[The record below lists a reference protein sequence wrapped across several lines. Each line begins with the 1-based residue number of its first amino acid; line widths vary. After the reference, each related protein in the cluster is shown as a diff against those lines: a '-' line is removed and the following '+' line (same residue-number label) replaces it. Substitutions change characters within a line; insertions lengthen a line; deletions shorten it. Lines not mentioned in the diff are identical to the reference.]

1 MIKNRKDISQEEIA
15 QFLEGRDPEEGIVNL
30 EYSYGD
36 DFITVYTRGK
46 DDLKHIERQPFYPF
60 LWATEDAC
68 KRLYDG
74 DKKMVSQQLKMSG
87 IWCKALDV
95 QGIREQPQEKMVN
108 GYKILFYATKP
119 MSYKNFL
126 NFFKKAGNPVYSD
139 NKDKKDDDPT
149 DSKNRRTQYL
159 VVTPQEQFMISTGK
173 RMFKGFDDY
182 DQLLRLIFDLET
194 EGLDPKQHRITLNGV
209 RFNRE
214 VIYKGKKIHF
224 ERILK
229 VKGNTKEE
237 LDKSELDVIDKMLR
251 IIYTFKP
258 DIITAHNGEVFDW
271 PYVMERCRQL
281 GTTLEDMSA
290 KYFNGKP
297 IKKMERESIL
307 KLGGEIEKF
316 QRTVV
321 PGCIITDSMHAVRR
335 AQATDSNFKEF
346 NLKYAT
352 KYLGLN
358 KKNRVYIPGGEIEN
372 VRADQIEHYAFNDE
386 NGDWYLL
393 DEENGSEFKFD
404 GNTKRTFIPHFN
416 SLADGYVLVNGEYIA
431 DRYLLDDLYECDKVE
446 YALNGTDFMLTKI
459 IPVNYQKVCTMGT
472 ASQWKAIMMAWSYE
486 NNLAIP
492 KAENTGSFTGGLSR
506 LLKVGYVDNV
516 IKLDYDSLYP
526 SILLTWGIEDDIDI
540 TGVML
545 MLLEYVLT
553 SREVHKGLKKTAE
566 KIKDSLEELFMN
578 GKELTNEEN
587 IKYLEAVKD
596 FKIEDNR
603 QGQLKKTGNSYFG
616 SYGSNNGQVF
626 PWKSKDCAERT
637 TCTGRMS
644 LRLMIKH
651 FHDLGY
657 QPIVGDTDGF
667 NFKLPETFR
676 YTKENP
682 YISNGLGRKNKQ
694 GQKYTGFE
702 ADVAEFNDTYMR
714 DFHYSPIS
722 IQKMNLGIDE
732 IVASTINFSRKNY
745 ADYFPEKPYPEDVKI
760 VGNTLKSKKLPQY
773 IEKFIDKAVR
783 SLLQKKGQEFL
794 DSYYDYIDKIYNY
807 KIPLKMLASKGKVK
821 KSIKEYMEDCKTIT
835 KAGRPKSRQAWMELA
850 IANNLNVNVGDTIY
864 YINIGKSKSQS
875 DAKKVTH
882 YYLNEGLFNEKNDVT
897 ARLKKEH
904 KKAKTSLSFD
914 DWLKEVYP
922 QIQVEYEMILNCKL
936 IPTSMIES
944 DKDYFCEEGEEYNVP
959 KYLDQFNNRI
969 KPMLVCF
976 DKSIRDKILITNPKD
991 RPYFTE
997 EECELCNG
1005 QPNKEG
1011 DQDTYEKLMT
1021 MDDKE
1026 IKFWENHPQ
1035 WDIPFLNECGMNWEE
1050 ILKDYHERIER
1061 EKELG
1066 INKIKELFET
1076 TLYNNMSGDDFEKFS
1091 EGELPKNLAEFI
1103 ELNPETGD
1111 FVSREYPDIV
1121 IGTIN
1126 DVLDAEEYLSNMATS
1141 EDEE

>member
-1 MIKNRKDISQEEIA
+1 MSTTNRRGITQEEIA
-15 QFLEGRDPEEGIVNL
+15 QFLEGRDPDKGIVNL

-36 DFITVYTRGK
+36 DYITVYRRGD
-46 DDLKHIERQPFYPF
+46 DDLKHISKEPFYPF
-60 LWATEDAC
+60 LWATDDAC
-68 KRLYDG
+68 KRLFDG
-74 DKKMVSQQLKMSG
+74 DRKKIAQELKMSG
-87 IWCKALDV
+87 IWCKSLDV
-95 QGIREQPQEKMVN
+95 QCIREQPQDKMVN

-119 MSYKNFL
+119 MSYKSFL
-126 NFFKKAGNPVYSD
+126 KFFNKAGNPVYSEKKD
-139 NKDKKDDDPT
+139 NKDDDPT
-149 DSKNRRTQYL
+149 DSKNRRTQYM

-182 DQLLRLIFDLET
+182 DQLLRMIFDLET
-194 EGLDPKQHRITLNGV
+194 EGLDPKQHRITLNGI

-214 VIYKGKKIHF
+214 VTYKGKKIPF

-229 VKGNTKEE
+229 VEGNTKEE

-258 DIITAHNGEVFDW
+258 DVITAHNGEVFDW
-271 PYVMERCRQL
+271 PFIMERCVQL

-316 QRTVV
+316 QRTIV
-321 PGCIITDSMHAVRR
+321 PTCIITDSMHAVRR
-335 AQATDSNFKEF
+335 AQATDSSFKEF

-352 KYLGLN
+352 KYLGLD
-358 KKNRVYIPGGEIEN
+358 KKNRVYIPGGEIDN
-372 VRADQIEHYAFNDE
+372 VCSDKVEHYAFNDE

-587 IKYLEAVKD
+587 IKYLEAVKE

-657 QPIVGDTDGF
+657 QPIVGDSFSEDTPMLIKYKSDGCIDIKPISELIDESEIHIDELGREYDYSKKDYLVLCRSGWVEPSYIYRHKTDKDIYEVSDGDMKVEVTEDHSLF
-667 NFKLPETFR
+667 NSKQEKIKPSEINNDTELEYYDGEILSNNSVLTLDIKIPET
-676 YTKENP
+676 YA
-682 YISNGLGRKNKQ
+682 IQLANGEIDRVPMYFLNRP
-694 GQKYTGFE
+694 
-702 ADVAEFNDTYMR
+702 TYAKRFYNTFIQNSR
-714 DFHYSPIS
+714 DDIEYSKTCLAGL
-722 IQKMNLGIDE
+722 Q
-732 IVASTINFSRKNY
+732 F
-745 ADYFPEKPYPEDVKI
+745 
-760 VGNTLKSKKLPQY
+760 LKS
-773 IEKFIDKAVR
+773 
-783 SLLQKKGQEFL
+783 
-794 DSYYDYIDKIYNY
+794 
-807 KIPLKMLASKGKVK
+807 
-821 KSIKEYMEDCKTIT
+821 T
-835 KAGRPKSRQAWMELA
+835 
-850 IANNLNVNVGDTIY
+850 
-864 YINIGKSKSQS
+864 
-875 DAKKVTH
+875 
-882 YYLNEGLFNEKNDVT
+882 
-897 ARLKKEH
+897 
-904 KKAKTSLSFD
+904 
-914 DWLKEVYP
+914 
-922 QIQVEYEMILNCKL
+922 
-936 IPTSMIES
+936 
-944 DKDYFCEEGEEYNVP
+944 
-959 KYLDQFNNRI
+959 
-969 KPMLVCF
+969 
-976 DKSIRDKILITNPKD
+976 
-991 RPYFTE
+991 
-997 EECELCNG
+997 
-1005 QPNKEG
+1005 
-1011 DQDTYEKLMT
+1011 
-1021 MDDKE
+1021 
-1026 IKFWENHPQ
+1026 
-1035 WDIPFLNECGMNWEE
+1035 
-1050 ILKDYHERIER
+1050 
-1061 EKELG
+1061 
-1066 INKIKELFET
+1066 
-1076 TLYNNMSGDDFEKFS
+1076 
-1091 EGELPKNLAEFI
+1091 
-1103 ELNPETGD
+1103 
-1111 FVSREYPDIV
+1111 
-1121 IGTIN
+1121 
-1126 DVLDAEEYLSNMATS
+1126 
-1141 EDEE
+1141 